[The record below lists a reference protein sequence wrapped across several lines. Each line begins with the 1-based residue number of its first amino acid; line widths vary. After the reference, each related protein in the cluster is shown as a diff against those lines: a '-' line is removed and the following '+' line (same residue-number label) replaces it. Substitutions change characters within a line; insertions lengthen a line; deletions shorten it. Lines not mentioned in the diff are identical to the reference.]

1 MLQAPLPGPNYSHM
15 STTKKTIN
23 VTPVKEGMKKTVNAS
38 YLLQTYYNVIEKTPM
53 FVIPARVDADSKSKV
68 VEQWPGYQRTALANA
83 KQIFDGPNS
92 LNAQMSTTLSGIIAF
107 HDAKWQPFYAHL
119 QDAVKSLSQGNNAEK
134 VTQAMGLFQEEVKRL
149 SNSTQP
155 VISSLQ
161 RLLAAVEADE
171 RNFTTAN
178 NFLTA
183 AMTGEQ
189 GELQELQKKIDA
201 LHDAIDKDNKMI
213 AGGAAMIAVGIVV
226 AVVGVVAEPLTFGAS
241 TALVVGG
248 AAVAIGGAVAVG
260 LGEKDLS
267 KSTKDLATNMVM
279 LDEDKQ
285 VFGLVKNCARNITH
299 MRSAIENA
307 ITGLES
313 LTKGWDS
320 LHADFGEVITAV
332 KGIDMDPTM
341 SLWISDEL
349 TGADK
354 VWSDTVT
361 LAKQLQ
367 SNGVVQIKVIPQ
379 KVAA

>member
-1 MLQAPLPGPNYSHM
+1 M

-23 VTPVKEGMKKTVNAS
+23 VTPVKEGMKKTINAS
-38 YLLQTYYNVIEKTPM
+38 YLLQTYYNVIEKTPL
-53 FVIPARVDADSKSKV
+53 FAIPARVDADSHSKV
-68 VEQWPGYQRTALANA
+68 VEQWPGYQKIALANA
-83 KQIFDGPNS
+83 KRVFDGPDS
-92 LNAQMSTTLSGIIAF
+92 LNAQMSTTLAGIIGF
-107 HDAKWQPFYAHL
+107 HDAKWEPFYGHL
-119 QDAVKSLSQGNNAEK
+119 QEAIKSLSVGNNAEK
-134 VTQAMGLFQEEVKRL
+134 VTQAMNLFQEQVKHL
-149 SNSTQP
+149 STSTQP
-155 VISSLQ
+155 VITSLQ
-161 RLLAAVEADE
+161 RLLAAVEEDE
-171 RNFTTAN
+171 RNFTAAN

-189 GELQELQKKIDA
+189 GELQALEDKIDA

-226 AVVGVVAEPLTFGAS
+226 AVVGVVAEPLTLGAS
-241 TALVVGG
+241 TALVAGG

-267 KSTKDLATNMVM
+267 KSTKDLASSMVM
-279 LDEDKQ
+279 LNEDKQ

-313 LTKGWDS
+313 LAKGWDS

-332 KGIDMDPTM
+332 NGIDTDPSM

-367 SNGVVQIKVIPQ
+367 SNGTVKIKEVKH